1 MSDNLVQEAIGKGNI
16 DVSMKVRENI
26 LLGVFIDVLHVL
38 RIIKN
43 LFFVSR
49 GTS

>member
-26 LLGVFIDVLHVL
+26 LLGVFTDVLMCL
-38 RIIKN
+38 ELLKTC
-43 LFFVSR
+43 LL
-49 GTS
+49 